1 MKKNRESNKQA
12 SQIAVAGI
20 IERFDNSI
28 LIGLPKEGG
37 DPLWEFPCGL
47 AKQGESPEAAIRRVM
62 PECVGLDI
70 EIHVGQPPLMGQHKG
85 LEVEFRFFL
94 CGVSGGDALAIEYE
108 EVRWVDKAELSR
120 HALSLP
126 SKGVAEWFTNDSE
139 PD

>member
-1 MKKNRESNKQA
+1 MNKSRPPRKNTL
-12 SQIAVAGI
+12 QIAVAGI
-20 IERFDNSI
+20 IERFDNSV
-28 LIGLPKEGG
+28 LICLPKEGG

-62 PECVGLDI
+62 PECVGLRI

-94 CGVSGGDALAIEYE
+94 CGIGTGEAETIEYE
-108 EVRWVDKAELSR
+108 EVRWVDKTELSL

-139 PD
+139 PA